1 MRALPASGRPG
12 GRIVRFAAVGGVN
25 TLTFSA
31 CYLALHHLLPYF
43 AAYTAAFATSMT
55 GSFFL
60 HTYVTYRTRPT
71 WTKFLLFPL
80 TQVTNYGVQSA
91 GLVALVGW
99 CRMSTTV
106 APLVAALCALPV
118 SYLLSRRILRPPA
131 RNPPCAPGGLV
142 APAGPAAPADPAD
155 PAGATAQDASSAP
168 AFPTTP
174 AGPTTSAGPSAHAGP
189 PPARSG
195 RPA

>member
-1 MRALPASGRPG
+1 MRASPTSGRPG

-43 AAYTAAFATSMT
+43 AAYTAAFVASMT

-60 HTYVTYRTRPT
+60 HTYITYRTRPT

-99 CRMSTTV
+99 CRLSTTV
-106 APLVAALCALPV
+106 APLVAALCALPF

-131 RNPPCAPGGLV
+131 RTGRRTRAER
-142 APAGPAAPADPAD
+142 
-155 PAGATAQDASSAP
+155 SARTGS
-168 AFPTTP
+168 ATP
-174 AGPTTSAGPSAHAGP
+174 AGPTPQPGPTAQAGP
-189 PPARSG
+189 PPARSSG
-195 RPA
+195 PV

>member
-1 MRALPASGRPG
+1 MRASPTSGHPG

-43 AAYTAAFATSMT
+43 AAYTAAFVTSMT

-99 CRMSTTV
+99 CHLSTTV
-106 APLVAALCALPV
+106 APLVAALCALPF
-118 SYLLSRRILRPPA
+118 SYLLSRRILHPPDRTGRAARPGAGAQDGPSD
-131 RNPPCAPGGLV
+131 
-142 APAGPAAPADPAD
+142 PAGPTTQ
-155 PAGATAQDASSAP
+155 AG
-168 AFPTTP
+168 PTTP
-174 AGPTTSAGPSAHAGP
+174 AGPTTQAGPTAPAGP

-195 RPA
+195 TPG

>member
-1 MRALPASGRPG
+1 MRTLPTSGRPG

-25 TLTFSA
+25 TLTFSS

-43 AAYTAAFATSMT
+43 AAYTAAFAVSMT

-60 HTYVTYRTRPT
+60 HTYFTYRTRPT

-106 APLVAALCALPV
+106 APLVAALCALPF

-131 RNPPCAPGGLV
+131 RT
-142 APAGPAAPADPAD
+142 GP
-155 PAGATAQDASSAP
+155 TAQTG
-168 AFPTTP
+168 PTTP
-174 AGPTTSAGPSAHAGP
+174 AGPTAQTGPTAQAGP

-195 RPA
+195 GPA